1 MKLYDLKNNFNQSV
15 YEKLERL
22 VHWIEQEE
30 THRNKDNYKN
40 IHEHINDYLTFDVL
54 VDEHD
59 IVGFSTTHNDGRYPS
74 ESARVATRTYYHPMF
89 RNIANHL
96 KRPSY
101 AELYF
106 IPSQIEY
113 CKSNNITLPFFSV
126 EYYRRRPAIQRI
138 VNNLNNLY
146 DQDWQVLPDM
156 YNTCRQ
162 HNEKGTFVGDSQGI
176 NCWQNVAVC
185 KLGDKELELP
195 SMTVDNWLQRF
206 N

>member
-1 MKLYDLKNNFNQSV
+1 MKLYDLKNNFNQSI

-113 CKSNNITLPFFSV
+113 CKSNNI
-126 EYYRRRPAIQRI
+126 I
-138 VNNLNNLY
+138 
-146 DQDWQVLPDM
+146 
-156 YNTCRQ
+156 
-162 HNEKGTFVGDSQGI
+162 
-176 NCWQNVAVC
+176 
-185 KLGDKELELP
+185 
-195 SMTVDNWLQRF
+195 
-206 N
+206 